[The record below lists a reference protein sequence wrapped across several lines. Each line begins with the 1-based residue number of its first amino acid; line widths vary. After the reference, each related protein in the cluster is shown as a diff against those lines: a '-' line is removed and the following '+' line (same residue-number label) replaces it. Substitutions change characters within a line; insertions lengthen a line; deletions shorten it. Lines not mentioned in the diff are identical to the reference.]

1 MSERITYEDLT
12 GSNSEQAVVE
22 ASPRVTYEDLIQEEQ
37 KENTNQQLSQAGYD
51 AIKESSAGVV
61 GASVVDKVSRL
72 TSGISGLIG
81 SLVDEA
87 PRALMHS
94 GYTMLHNLFAEEGE
108 EIDTAEESQALM
120 HAITGISRTFSPANA
135 ALADATDRIEEA
147 LDPYIDKHEGKDFV
161 DLAETGDWL
170 EAGDAFLGDV
180 ASALPSVG
188 AAFLGPGGLA
198 AIGGSAFGSKYQQE
212 FDENPEQSAS
222 NLFMAA
228 AGTAGGEVL
237 TEAFTAGLGGGI
249 TKLATKL
256 GPKAAKAILKNAGT
270 KIAFGFTGEGF
281 SEGAADTWERV
292 MDYAIL
298 GDKEAFKEGWRGFA
312 KNFLLGG
319 FIGSGITIAEL
330 TNPGAKAAVIDKVRP
345 HSISE
350 ANKEAAAKVNA
361 LYVDYQNAVTKGDD
375 TAADAI
381 LDQIEVLNRKMDT
394 ASDKVE
400 EQAEQLTAEQLS
412 ELNDIK
418 DERNDLQD
426 YLNERK
432 GDEAGRKAVEDK
444 IEKLDKESERIFS
457 TTLSQEVQ
465 QGGVG
470 AKSKQLIKEANTAY
484 EAGDFDAVVKTQEAV
499 AHQVARSMWN
509 KVPKEL
515 QVGTYD
521 DFIQSLLWDKKDSVK
536 KLVNEFSPD
545 KGKNVSGYVNKF
557 LRNRANRQIKNFT
570 KQKFETTIPEGTDTG
585 VGGTT
590 TFDPDTIKVTIGSAK
605 SRSAQLGVDPS
616 IVTDAKKAA
625 EQAFLPSFIEGGF
638 RGKGRKKGKP
648 IKTAKDYDA
657 NLREFLRERLGPKV
671 KEAFG
676 KKEDFKNYLEKNW
689 NKLYNSVDASAWKG
703 QISHWK
709 ESNPGKEEF
718 MDWYLDPTQ
727 NDSTRSD
734 RKTALA
740 NFVAETIGREIR
752 DEYLDGEHGPEAKK
766 YFVEQTGIKMHR
778 ITSSIYRDVN
788 GEPFVDG
795 QLQKDFDVSKDDYIA
810 NISGG
815 DTTYG
820 KFTNVVEKAVEAGY
834 VKPENAKIYKNHDEA
849 FAKGRESFMEIWPD
863 YFPPDFFTASN
874 LSNVVENNGKVTG
887 NGTFLKAQEHK
898 ALAAKSKVNVGT
910 RWDKPRGGNVSRT
923 NIDKI
928 LNKNTHR
935 KTKMKEL
942 ETLLTKPEVLEAN
955 EAKIRAFQ
963 DVWEGIER
971 LLKDH
976 PDQLPNVHR
985 YLTQETAARGI
996 LSEAAVIRG
1005 VEVGLDGKAPA
1016 DWRSEHTMP
1025 LAVANGYMLELALD
1039 PNRSVKDGFK
1049 NVENKFFQIWLS
1061 KKSDDKLKGFISQ
1074 KQINEFHAQDPS
1086 FPKDHPLK
1094 FTFQSAMPPGW
1105 TFKDSTWARYLN
1117 PLVNYNNGGINPKEI
1132 YKVVDGKLKSI
1143 AEIYAG
1149 GSMPALTTV
1158 QVSQTVTQDPVTA
1171 EPVIEIKPEA
1181 IESNNVEDNIDYEA
1195 LNPYARKLYN
1205 SIVRSKGKIAQ
1216 AAKKV
1221 ERLQAKKQTRT
1232 MQMQIAAVKAKAW
1245 KEGQQV
1251 DRWRMNLE
1259 LAKDIKAHKKPL
1271 APKSEDWK
1279 GLPDWWQ
1286 NDIKKKAED
1295 IDVNDFDDL
1304 NDAAEYLAD
1313 QVVHEAWEELRD
1325 VHPRVEKAF
1334 DKVEKEYY
1342 NDFLEYQKE
1351 NPELGLES
1359 FSEFVPYDDGVYE
1372 AVQYAEFDA
1381 ANEVFTNVAK
1391 ELLGPQTGDV
1401 KAHKLPSGKEV
1412 APKKLRVFDFDDTL
1426 AHSNSKTHYTL
1437 PNGESGSLTA
1447 AEFAVRHGELVD
1459 AGASFDYS
1467 EFDQVIDGKKG
1478 PLADVAKAIQDARG
1492 DESIHILTARTQQS
1506 ADAIKG
1512 FLETIGLNVPLDN
1525 ITGLA
1530 DGRPEAKAQWFV
1542 DKIAEGYN
1550 DFYFADDAKANVDAV
1565 SDVIKDFGGRS
1576 QLALTPDQVKAA
1588 SQQAVMQNS
1597 SDQTIP
1603 AIDGSI
1609 QKHVNDAKPPR
1620 FSQRDAVE
1628 GIADLMGNAWRRW
1641 GNGKIVSTD
1650 AAKTREDLLN
1660 SGWDAAEADNL
1671 IDNTYGFNSGNYIF
1685 VNAKL
1690 TTPETAV
1697 HEFNHAWQSQMREQN
1712 PEIYNTLLDIIQKN
1726 FRDSPIL
1733 NEAVAE
1739 TMELYGHDP
1748 YSIEF
1753 WDEVIAQAVGKRGN
1767 EVYTDLYN
1775 SSKDDAN
1782 RFMDAFKKYWDWVGE
1797 FLGIV
1802 PRGTSIHDL
1811 NVGQILDMITRD
1823 TIQGNPGITF
1833 KKLKDVTTRGKVA
1846 AKAEARV
1853 KAKLRAANSPQVMGM
1868 QKVKEVYRE
1877 TKNLQE
1883 AIEAGAKEAKMDHLE
1898 FAELVQASVK
1908 EVQLPNTTA
1917 LSVAKG
1923 VHIDTI
1929 FKAQEAARKAN
1940 EANVK
1945 QEEDVAT
1952 FNNILKEKG
1961 KTKATKWAIPPNTED
1976 FQGLLYSLL
1985 PDGAAGREAQN
1996 FLNEKLLK
2004 PYETALNNLTAEQ
2017 TGLAKAWKAIASG
2030 ARLNKTLDGTKYSR
2044 GEAIQIAQAQA
2055 QGKDSVKDAA
2065 EILNYVK
2072 ADPQLSQI
2080 LDYVDQNYPQDPDAA
2095 FDTRNLAQ
2103 QVYDGINQG
2112 ARDRHLKN
2120 WKQNVDT
2127 FFTPDTWDALKR
2139 SHGPEYV
2146 AAMKDMIRRMKA
2158 GSNRGANGNPNPF
2171 YKWMGNAVAATMFIN
2186 RRSAILQLLSTVN
2199 YIGVGP
2205 NTAAKA
2211 LKAFANFGQ
2220 FSKDVAKLWNS
2231 PFLKDRRQGA
2241 KFDVLTD
2248 ALQEDTSEGWVARQF
2263 AKIRRFGFLPT
2274 QMADSFAIAVGGASF
2289 YRNRIDQL
2297 VKEGK
2302 SKSEAAEIATN
2313 EWISQ
2318 ANRSQQSSDPYR
2330 VSQIQAEDTG
2340 KIFFA
2345 FANTPFQYM
2354 RIAKRAVQDVA
2365 SGRSKNPAKDMA
2377 TAAYYTAGQTAI
2389 FASLQTGLAA
2399 LAMSSDDEEQ
2409 IDEKTRTSIDRGIT
2423 GLVKS
2428 LGYRGAAAATIYS
2441 ILSEVQKGSST
2452 EWVAQQL
2459 LSASP
2464 PLSAKY
2470 SDLKAAIKAW
2480 KKDNWGAAASE
2491 GITFATGVGVDRLH
2505 KGMDTLNS
2513 LLHNDYEAWQRIWR
2527 ILGWSDR
2534 DLGFEAPKEGERR
2547 TRRSRRKR
2555 PTRKRERR
2563 SPLDAGEV
2571 GQAFNDGTIEID
2583 PNLKGEERER
2593 TIAHE
2598 TYHANEIKEGR
2609 LNYNKDSVFYRGRK
2623 FPRKNGK
2630 IKQGGKWKKE
2640 GDRSFPWEQE
2650 AYAAEESAMKRHSPF
2665 NREGETTPNQPLPEQ
2680 PIPWENQVAI
2690 EERPVMEAA
2699 GPEEVKLIEGSEN
2712 IGFKGGVKIDNLSD
2726 GVHNALL
2733 GLNGIGF
2740 DVVIT
2745 SGERSAA
2752 QNAAVGGSSGSAHKT
2767 NAAADLRTPRNQDG
2781 TINWEQYDQMLEALV
2796 ANGAQGIG
2804 IYGDNAPHTSH
2815 IHFDDGSR
2823 RQKKRKGPDGR
2834 GIWFEGDVPKW
2845 IRNKWTNW
2853 RKSKFDG

>member
-1 MSERITYEDLT
+1 M
-12 GSNSEQAVVE
+12 
-22 ASPRVTYEDLIQEEQ
+22 
-37 KENTNQQLSQAGYD
+37 
-51 AIKESSAGVV
+51 
-61 GASVVDKVSRL
+61 KVSKKHGLKLHGNTRDTKGKIEAVLEQLKEL
-72 TSGISGLIG
+72 TDISPEHLNKAKKQETATPEALKQVEEIWTQYFPKEAFDKATFKGVFGLG
-81 SLVDEA
+81 EGAFAKATANWDYKVPSSDFWQEFANKPEMGEQLRDELTKGTGFK
-87 PRALMHS
+87 PRASTSLASH
-94 GYTMLHNLFAEEGE
+94 GAP
-108 EIDTAEESQALM
+108 QK
-120 HAITGISRTFSPANA
+120 IS
-135 ALADATDRIEEA
+135 
-147 LDPYIDKHEGKDFV
+147 
-161 DLAETGDWL
+161 
-170 EAGDAFLGDV
+170 
-180 ASALPSVG
+180 
-188 AAFLGPGGLA
+188 
-198 AIGGSAFGSKYQQE
+198 
-212 FDENPEQSAS
+212 
-222 NLFMAA
+222 
-228 AGTAGGEVL
+228 
-237 TEAFTAGLGGGI
+237 
-249 TKLATKL
+249 
-256 GPKAAKAILKNAGT
+256 KAILNSKLPTAE
-270 KIAFGFTGEGF
+270 KMRRLELLFG
-281 SEGAADTWERV
+281 
-292 MDYAIL
+292 
-298 GDKEAFKEGWRGFA
+298 
-312 KNFLLGG
+312 
-319 FIGSGITIAEL
+319 
-330 TNPGAKAAVIDKVRP
+330 
-345 HSISE
+345 
-350 ANKEAAAKVNA
+350 NKEF
-361 LYVDYQNAVTKGDD
+361 
-375 TAADAI
+375 
-381 LDQIEVLNRKMDT
+381 
-394 ASDKVE
+394 
-400 EQAEQLTAEQLS
+400 QA
-412 ELNDIK
+412 
-418 DERNDLQD
+418 
-426 YLNERK
+426 YNEARW
-432 GDEAGRKAVEDK
+432 KAFEDFWV
-444 IEKLDKESERIFS
+444 R
-457 TTLSQEVQ
+457 
-465 QGGVG
+465 
-470 AKSKQLIKEANTAY
+470 
-484 EAGDFDAVVKTQEAV
+484 AGD
-499 AHQVARSMWN
+499 M
-509 KVPKEL
+509 
-515 QVGTYD
+515 
-521 DFIQSLLWDKKDSVK
+521 
-536 KLVNEFSPD
+536 
-545 KGKNVSGYVNKF
+545 
-557 LRNRANRQIKNFT
+557 
-570 KQKFETTIPEGTDTG
+570 
-585 VGGTT
+585 
-590 TFDPDTIKVTIGSAK
+590 
-605 SRSAQLGVDPS
+605 
-616 IVTDAKKAA
+616 
-625 EQAFLPSFIEGGF
+625 
-638 RGKGRKKGKP
+638 
-648 IKTAKDYDA
+648 
-657 NLREFLRERLGPKV
+657 
-671 KEAFG
+671 
-676 KKEDFKNYLEKNW
+676 
-689 NKLYNSVDASAWKG
+689 
-703 QISHWK
+703 
-709 ESNPGKEEF
+709 
-718 MDWYLDPTQ
+718 
-727 NDSTRSD
+727 
-734 RKTALA
+734 
-740 NFVAETIGREIR
+740 
-752 DEYLDGEHGPEAKK
+752 
-766 YFVEQTGIKMHR
+766 
-778 ITSSIYRDVN
+778 
-788 GEPFVDG
+788 
-795 QLQKDFDVSKDDYIA
+795 
-810 NISGG
+810 
-815 DTTYG
+815 
-820 KFTNVVEKAVEAGY
+820 
-834 VKPENAKIYKNHDEA
+834 
-849 FAKGRESFMEIWPD
+849 
-863 YFPPDFFTASN
+863 
-874 LSNVVENNGKVTG
+874 
-887 NGTFLKAQEHK
+887 LKA
-898 ALAAKSKVNVGT
+898 
-910 RWDKPRGGNVSRT
+910 
-923 NIDKI
+923 
-928 LNKNTHR
+928 
-935 KTKMKEL
+935 
-942 ETLLTKPEVLEAN
+942 
-955 EAKIRAFQ
+955 
-963 DVWEGIER
+963 
-971 LLKDH
+971 H
-976 PDQLPNVHR
+976 PDQIPAFLRFIGNQTDLMP
-985 YLTQETAARGI
+985 GI
-996 LSEAAVIRG
+996 FRSSAPME
-1005 VEVGLDGKAPA
+1005 GLQIVKNADGTIKAEGNYTE
-1016 DWRSEHTMP
+1016 EHTQP
-1025 LAVANGYMLELALD
+1025 LNVVTVPLINAVLNPDIDIKETVAQARDSYT
-1039 PNRSVKDGFK
+1039 
-1049 NVENKFFQIWLS
+1049 QILLG
-1061 KKSDDKLKGFISQ
+1061 KTSDVKLKGKIPASDVE
-1074 KQINEFHAQDPS
+1074 N
-1086 FPKDHPLK
+1086 LK
-1094 FTFQSAMPPGW
+1094 RQYPEYAEYITEEYDFQAAMPPGW
-1105 TFKDSTWARYLN
+1105 TSKDSKWARYFN
-1117 PLVNYNNGGINPKEI
+1117 PWVNNARHVHEWKKAHTAIETGTPGIDPASI
-1132 YKVVDGKLKSI
+1132 YIMHEGKLKPLT
-1143 AEIYAG
+1143 EIFAHDAMKTLRSLQEG
-1149 GSMPALTTV
+1149 R
-1158 QVSQTVTQDPVTA
+1158 TVTLDKAKPVQKA
-1171 EPVIEIKPEA
+1171 EPKAKPAPVGEWIPNGSPNRTIA
-1181 IESNNVEDNIDYEA
+1181 YID
-1195 LNPYARKLYN
+1195 RKLQKLKN
-1205 SIVRSKGKIAQ
+1205 KGKSHPTDARNK
-1216 AAKKV
+1216 ANWEAERAYKV
-1221 ERLQAKKQTRT
+1221 ANPN
-1232 MQMQIAAVKAKAW
+1232 
-1245 KEGQQV
+1245 
-1251 DRWRMNLE
+1251 WRDQLP
-1259 LAKDIKAHKKPL
+1259 KAHKKPIT
-1271 APKSEDWK
+1271 PKSTAEGGKPLDEIVTEIRKKIDWNEIDDDYTVDDYLQQYATDLDVLSDYYDWNDAEGQHDMPDAEWDYIMDKVNLNPKQYTERLIRDGDLHISFHKK
-1279 GLPDWWQ
+1279 GEEKIPNWAVQ
-1286 NDIKKKAED
+1286 EVENGGDIHDLAQEIVNEYRDDNSTPVGKAYDQAYDKAFYEHEETPEFQEYKKEEG
-1295 IDVNDFDDL
+1295 FDDKHEAFDQYITDTSGYGSHDIYQEL
-1304 NDAAEYLAD
+1304 QSAEYDAALEIA
-1313 QVVHEAWEELRD
+1313 
-1325 VHPRVEKAF
+1325 EKWF
-1334 DKVEKEYY
+1334 DRIE
-1342 NDFLEYQKE
+1342 
-1351 NPELGLES
+1351 GS
-1359 FSEFVPYDDGVYE
+1359 
-1372 AVQYAEFDA
+1372 DA
-1381 ANEVFTNVAK
+1381 INN
-1391 ELLGPQTGDV
+1391 LLGGDV
-1401 KAHKLPSGKEV
+1401 TNIKPHKLPSGKEI

-1447 AEFAVRHGELVD
+1447 AEFATRHGELVE

-1530 DGRPEAKAQWFV
+1530 DGRPEAKAKWFQ

-1550 DFYFADDAKANVDAV
+1550 DFYFADDAKANVAAV
-1565 SDVIKDFGGRS
+1565 ADVIKDFGGRS

-1628 GIADLMGNAWRRW
+1628 GIADLMSNAWRRW

-1877 TKNLQE
+1877 TKDLQK
-1883 AIEAGAKEAKMDHLE
+1883 AIEAGAKEAKMDHLD

-1929 FKAQEAARKAN
+1929 FKAQDAARKAK

-1945 QEEDVAT
+1945 QEEDVAK

-1985 PDGAAGREAQN
+1985 PDGAAGRDAQD

-2004 PYETALNNLTAEQ
+2004 PYETALNDLTAEQ

-2044 GEAIQIAQAQA
+2044 GEAIQIAQAQL

-2080 LDYVDQNYPQDPDAA
+2080 LDYVSQNYPQDPDTP
-2095 FDTRNLAQ
+2095 FDTRNIAQ

-2120 WKQNVDT
+2120 WKQNIDT

-2205 NTAAKA
+2205 NTTAKA

-2289 YRNRIDQL
+2289 YRNRINQL

-2389 FASLQTGLAA
+2389 FTSLQTGLAA

-2428 LGYRGAAAATIYS
+2428 LGYRGAAAATVYS

-2480 KKDNWGAAASE
+2480 KKDEFGAAASE

-2505 KGMDTLNS
+2505 KGLGTLNS
-2513 LLHNDYEAWQRIWR
+2513 LLNNDYEAWQRIWR

-2534 DLGFEAPKEGERR
+2534 DLGFEAPEGRGGSRR

-2563 SPLDAGEV
+2563 SPLDKNEV
-2571 GQAFNDGTIEID
+2571 GQAFKDGTIEID

-2598 TYHANEIKEGR
+2598 MYHAKEIKKGN
-2609 LNYNKDSVFYRGRK
+2609 LDYTKDSVFYRGQNFK
-2623 FPRKNGK
+2623 RKNGK
-2630 IKQGGKWKKE
+2630 INFNGKWMPE
-2640 GDRSFPWEQE
+2640 GDRRFPWEQE
-2650 AYAAEESAMKRHSPF
+2650 AYAAEESAMKRYSPF
-2665 NREGETTPNQPLPEQ
+2665 NREGETTPNQPV
-2680 PIPWENQVAI
+2680 PWENQVAV
-2690 EERPVMEAA
+2690 EERPVMEVA

-2834 GIWFEGDVPKW
+2834 GIWFEGDVPSW
-2845 IRNKWTNW
+2845 IRDKWTNW